1 MMAVSEYSENLH
13 SVISSLGIAF
23 TESGLTKRDL
33 LTPGDVFRIMSEF
46 DEDAISALEM
56 IFSLDLRPLVS
67 PETPVWRANVF
78 DPSRVPNLPEISFPS
93 VDSEARAPFWDSHA
107 WLAFP
112 LHGYSVP
119 HVHFSPL
126 GSPDYILDFRAE
138 QSATGSFVYL
148 DVWSARYRW
157 VSLFENQITKGKL
170 IASVIVNPRLGSPA
184 TSRKKPWLFKSLDF
198 DVLDF
203 ATTHAIQASQHYKIC
218 DTCNQL
224 KSKLSYSGSSSC
236 DHCLGIIH

>member
-1 MMAVSEYSENLH
+1 MAVSEYSENLH

-33 LTPGDVFRIMSEF
+33 LTPGDVFRIISEF
-46 DEDAISALEM
+46 DEDAISALEL
-56 IFSLDLRPLVS
+56 IFSLDLRPLLT

-78 DPSRVPNLPEISFPS
+78 DSYRVANLPEISFPS
-93 VDSEARAPFWDSHA
+93 VDSEASAPFWDSHA

-138 QSATGSFVYL
+138 QSAKGSFVYL
-148 DVWSARYRW
+148 DVWSVRYRW
-157 VSLFENQITKGKL
+157 VGLFENQLSKGKL
-170 IASVIVNPRLGSPA
+170 IASVVVNPGSGSMA
-184 TSRKKPWLFKSLDF
+184 TSARKPWLFNSLDF

-203 ATTHAIQASQHYKIC
+203 LTTHAIQASQHYKIC
-218 DTCNQL
+218 DTCHQV
-224 KSKLSYSGSSSC
+224 KSKLSYSGASSC
-236 DHCLGIIH
+236 DQCLGVIH